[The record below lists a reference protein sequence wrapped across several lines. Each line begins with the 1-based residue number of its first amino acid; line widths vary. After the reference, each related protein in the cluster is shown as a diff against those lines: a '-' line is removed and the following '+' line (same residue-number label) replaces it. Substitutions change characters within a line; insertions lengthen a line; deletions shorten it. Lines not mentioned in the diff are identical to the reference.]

1 MQTIKFSII
10 IPFYNVAKFLSR
22 SIKSA
27 INQSY
32 ENIEIILVDDAST
45 DNSVD
50 IAKAFASQEKRIKIL
65 QNSQNLGPF
74 DSRKNG
80 ALNAS
85 GDFLLFLDAD
95 DYLHKDTCLQCCE
108 VLENANGGG
117 GKLLILYY
125 SIYRKKQ
132 AVGYISFIK
141 R

>member
-10 IPFYNVAKFLSR
+10 IPFYNTAEFLSR

-32 ENIEIILVDDAST
+32 ENIEIILIDDGSK
-45 DNSVD
+45 DNSYC

-65 QNSQNLGPF
+65 QNTQNLGPF

-85 GDFLLFLDAD
+85 GNFLLFLDSD
-95 DYLHKDTCLQCCE
+95 DYLHKDTCLQCYE
-108 VLENANGGG
+108 VLENANRGGG
-117 GKLLILYY
+117 ANY
-125 SIYRKKQ
+125 
-132 AVGYISFIK
+132 
-141 R
+141 